1 MNLPDFDIVQI
12 PANQTVVHEA
22 HINANAPIARARL
35 EVDRIAFQVAQ
46 ILGIRGDEAR
56 FVRPLCR
63 VVRGQDL
70 HCVLDLRACRGA
82 PAALRVRRPIPL
94 VQESELAGRYLP
106 RRHTSDEHQ
115 ADDQEHLQ
123 ANRVVHEDLRCSP
136 YPAQAPKRTGFVLG
150 LSFVDENTGW
160 MVGSNLS
167 VYNTTTGGM

>member
-56 FVRPLCR
+56 LVRPRCR
-63 VVRGQDL
+63 VVRV
-70 HCVLDLRACRGA
+70 C
-82 PAALRVRRPIPL
+82 RPIPL

>member
-70 HCVLDLRACRGA
+70 HCVLDLRACCGA
-82 PAALRVRRPIPL
+82 PTALRVHRPIPL

-106 RRHTSDEHQ
+106 RRHTSAEQ
-115 ADDQEHLQ
+115 ADDQENGQ
-123 ANRVVHEDLRCSP
+123 ANGAVHEDLRCFAINP
-136 YPAQAPKRTGFVLG
+136 LGHQRGQGFTVA
-150 LSFVDENTGW
+150 SF
-160 MVGSNLS
+160 
-167 VYNTTTGGM
+167 

>member
-56 FVRPLCR
+56 LVRPRCR
-63 VVRGQDL
+63 VVRV
-70 HCVLDLRACRGA
+70 C
-82 PAALRVRRPIPL
+82 RPIPL

-106 RRHTSDEHQ
+106 RRHTSAEQ
-115 ADDQEHLQ
+115 ADDQENGQ
-123 ANRVVHEDLRCSP
+123 ANGAVHEDLRCFAITRWGTKGDKDSLSRP
-136 YPAQAPKRTGFVLG
+136 FELGVFFNNYGLQKRC
-150 LSFVDENTGW
+150 N
-160 MVGSNLS
+160 
-167 VYNTTTGGM
+167 